1 MYATLFV
8 YGAPTFGSAV
18 TVQLAAGKIACLVGR
33 NANTSW
39 IQLVLPPEL
48 GGSALG
54 WSPASAFQVNV
65 PLTVLPVTDGS
76 GTPPVVTPP
85 PATSGTYVV
94 QAGDTMFS
102 ISQRYAI
109 TLTALIQANNVYAP
123 YIIYVGQVLVIPG
136 TEQRRNF
143 PPPDIPSTW
152 SSRVIYLVSIAP
164 DGLSW
169 WTLATVNGV
178 GYPYS
183 HLPRPNAADPGQLK
197 TFHHRGHENTEEEPE
212 KNSFFLCFSS
222 PWTRCFSLVP
232 YRYFGRT
239 PRSAPSRPQVG
250 RIDVVSTA
258 FVPVELERLVCARV
272 STSLRSIE

>member
-1 MYATLFV
+1 MSIRHFGKHGIIAALAAILILSSALYAVPAQAQGIPGCPIRVTMYATLFV

-136 TEQRRNF
+136 TSGGTT
-143 PPPDIPSTW
+143 PPAGYTKY
-152 SSRVIYLVSIAP
+152 VVKQGEYLVSIARQY
-164 DGLSW
+164 GLSW

-178 GYPYS
+178 GYPYIIY
-183 HLPRPNAADPGQLK
+183 PGQTLLI
-197 TFHHRGHENTEEEPE
+197 PA
-212 KNSFFLCFSS
+212 S
-222 PWTRCFSLVP
+222 
-232 YRYFGRT
+232 
-239 PRSAPSRPQVG
+239 
-250 RIDVVSTA
+250 
-258 FVPVELERLVCARV
+258 
-272 STSLRSIE
+272 